1 MVNGN
6 GHAGTPGLTEIAST
20 WVTPRVDVLGV
31 GVSAVDMPMTLHL
44 IDQWIS
50 QGDRQYICV
59 TDVHAVMESQ
69 RDPRIRNAHNCSGL
83 TTPDGM
89 PLVWAGRAAGA
100 RHMSR
105 VYGPDLML
113 AVCQRASARGYSS
126 FFYGGRPGVADRL
139 AGHLQQLYPELK
151 IAGTYAP
158 PFRELSADEDEEIVQ
173 LISAARPDLV
183 WVGLGA
189 PRQELWM
196 AAHVGRLEASV
207 LIGVG
212 AAFDIHAG
220 LIRQAPRWVQ
230 HSGLEWAFRLAQE
243 PRRLWRRYLYNNPRF
258 LAGVARR
265 PPCLVPVTG
274 EASATGDPLLPVPGS
289 PAAGPKPPGVVTDD
303 SG

>member
-1 MVNGN
+1 MMNGN
-6 GHAGTPGLTEIAST
+6 EHAETPGLTEIAGT

-31 GVSAVDMPMTLHL
+31 GVSAIDMPMTLRL

-59 TDVHAVMESQ
+59 TDVHAIMESQ

-100 RHMSR
+100 HHMSR

-113 AVCQRASARGYSS
+113 AVCQRASSRGYSS
-126 FFYGGRPGVADRL
+126 FFYGGRLGVADRL
-139 AGHLQQLYPELK
+139 ARHLQQLYPELK

-196 AAHVGRLEASV
+196 AAHAGRLRGQRPDRSRRRVRHPCRADPSGAPLGPAFRSGMGV
-207 LIGVG
+207 PAGAGAAAAVG
-212 AAFDIHAG
+212 A
-220 LIRQAPRWVQ
+220 LSLQQPP
-230 HSGLEWAFRLAQE
+230 L
-243 PRRLWRRYLYNNPRF
+243 PRRY
-258 LAGVARR
+258 G
-265 PPCLVPVTG
+265 T
-274 EASATGDPLLPVPGS
+274 EAPMPSSGDS
-289 PAAGPKPPGVVTDD
+289 
-303 SG
+303 SGG